1 MIRKKPD
8 EKIYAR
14 LFDMFSLNPEEC
26 FFVDDTEENI
36 AAGRRCGMDGFDF
49 SMERFGSW
57 NKNLKED
64 VMLSHPIPP
73 LYDEHSKILI
83 LGSFPSVKS
92 REQQFFYGHKQN
104 RFWRVMAQVLGCAV
118 PETVEQKKEML
129 LSHHIA
135 VWDVIASCEITGSS
149 DASIRDVTP
158 NDLSEIL
165 GCADIRAIYTNGG
178 KAQQLYQKYIFPVTG
193 REAVAL
199 PSTSPANAGYSL
211 ERLVEAWRSVR
222 SASEDVLP

>member
-1 MIRKKPD
+1 
-8 EKIYAR
+8 
-14 LFDMFSLNPEEC
+14 
-26 FFVDDTEENI
+26 
-36 AAGRRCGMDGFDF
+36 
-49 SMERFGSW
+49 
-57 NKNLKED
+57 
-64 VMLSHPIPP
+64 MLSHPIPP

-104 RFWRVMAQVLGCAV
+104 RFWRVMAQVLDCAV

-158 NDLSEIL
+158 NDLSQIL
-165 GCADIRAIYTNGG
+165 NCADIRAIYTNGG
-178 KAQQLYQKYIFPVTG
+178 KAQQLYKTYIFPVTG
-193 REAVAL
+193 REAVLL

-211 ERLVEAWRSVR
+211 ERLVEAWQSVR
-222 SASEDVLP
+222 SASEDVLLWDRE